1 MSLSPQRIRDTNFK
15 AVRKGYDPA
24 EVEAFVEEVAA
35 ALETAQNE
43 ATAMEAKARA
53 AVARLQ
59 ELSRQAGDAGAGES
73 AAAGRSGARQRRRV
87 RDHQPHPVARP
98 AHGGHDGGRGA
109 GRGRP
114 PPDRRPATTRP
125 GSLDQARGEAA
136 AIVEAAKADARR
148 AGESERVQVEGEVQ
162 ALLARRDFLESDVD
176 HLEQYL
182 VAQRERI
189 VEAVAS
195 LNDLV
200 QRVPG
205 GLADMRRP
213 LLSAAAEPTVGTD
226 AASTAGVDATVDAID
241 DAEVRRTSLR
251 RGGGRRRRT
260 TRTATTRTRSPRS
273 PVSPRPTR
281 TLRTPRRRTAR
292 CSTRTANRRSRSPR
306 STRATRLA
314 ADAGGP
320 RPRRRNGRSRSPHP
334 PIESPVRSHPGR
346 SGRHGR
352 DEEDDHHGTG
362 EEGGRAGQ
370 EGGDEGRGE
379 HHQVG
384 HRWRPR
390 PAAASVERQH
400 RQARG
405 DRRRASTTSRA
416 SPHHAA
422 RRRTASCTP
431 RTST

>member
-59 ELSRQAGDAGAGES
+59 ELSRQAGDAGAGEQA
-73 AAAGRSGARQRRRV
+73 AAAGPAAVRANVDESETISRTLLLAQRTADTTVAEAQAEADRLLTAAR
-87 RDHQPHPVARP
+87 DDA
-98 AHGGHDGGRGA
+98 A
-109 GRGRP
+109 
-114 PPDRRPATTRP
+114 
-125 GSLDQARGEAA
+125 GSLDQARSEAA
-136 AIVEAAKADARR
+136 ALVEAAKADARR

-213 LLSAAAEPTVGTD
+213 LLSAAAEPTGDTD
-226 AASTAGVDATVDAID
+226 AAS
-241 DAEVRRTSLR
+241 
-251 RGGGRRRRT
+251 
-260 TRTATTRTRSPRS
+260 
-273 PVSPRPTR
+273 RPTPMP
-281 TLRTPRRRTAR
+281 RTPRSRTVRR
-292 CSTRTANRRSRSPR
+292 
-306 STRATRLA
+306 
-314 ADAGGP
+314 
-320 RPRRRNGRSRSPHP
+320 
-334 PIESPVRSHPGR
+334 PG
-346 SGRHGR
+346 
-352 DEEDDHHGTG
+352 
-362 EEGGRAGQ
+362 
-370 EGGDEGRGE
+370 
-379 HHQVG
+379 
-384 HRWRPR
+384 
-390 PAAASVERQH
+390 
-400 RQARG
+400 
-405 DRRRASTTSRA
+405 
-416 SPHHAA
+416 
-422 RRRTASCTP
+422 
-431 RTST
+431 